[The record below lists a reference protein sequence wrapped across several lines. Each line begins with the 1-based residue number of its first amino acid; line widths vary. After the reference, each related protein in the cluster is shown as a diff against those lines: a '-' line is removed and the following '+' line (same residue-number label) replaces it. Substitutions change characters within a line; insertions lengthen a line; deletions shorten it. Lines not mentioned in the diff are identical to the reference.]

1 MKKHD
6 KRFQVFSKLI
16 KEHIIIQR
24 NYKKLQNLSK
34 KFKKKRCAK
43 NKKIKK

>member
-24 NYKKLQNLSK
+24 NYKKLQKLSK
-34 KFKKKRCAK
+34 KFKKKGVP
-43 NKKIKK
+43 KIKK